1 MTQAVDVFL
10 LGRKKFHY
18 LTDNPPPSTDSKY
31 ADERAEDA
39 QIRSFLWK
47 SMESKVSCNL
57 VFLPSAKLV
66 WEQAKELYSS
76 VNNLR
81 CIYKL

>member
-18 LTDNPPPSTDSKY
+18 LTDNPPRSTDSKY

-57 VFLPSAKLV
+57 VCAKLV

-81 CIYKL
+81 CIYNL